1 LALIISFNKID
12 FPRKN
17 IYICSGNTEQP
28 RITAWRMFLVPV
40 RKDSDKI
47 VGQTTSAPIRV
58 ENLVKNYGDKI
69 AVRGLS
75 FEVRPGEIY
84 GLLGPNGAGK
94 STTLKIVTGLLDPTE
109 GSTYVYGLSPV
120 DEAVKVK
127 SMLGYVP
134 ETVQLYDSLSIR
146 EFLQFVAS
154 VRRMAPQTAN
164 TRARELIRAFDL
176 EKYFDTPTM
185 ALSAGTK
192 QKVAVIS
199 ALIDNP
205 PLLILDEPMSGLDVR
220 SSRILKDHL
229 TYHTN
234 RGGAVLFSTH
244 IMEVAEHIC
253 SRVGIINQGTL
264 VAEGTVTELRDLVH
278 QAGASLEEIFLH
290 VTAEEEGVA
299 ETIKVLE
306 EAFRKP

>member
-1 LALIISFNKID
+1 MSRRQDSRKADSQISNSIAIKVD
-12 FPRKN
+12 
-17 IYICSGNTEQP
+17 G
-28 RITAWRMFLVPV
+28 
-40 RKDSDKI
+40 
-47 VGQTTSAPIRV
+47 
-58 ENLVKNYGDKI
+58 LVKNYGDKP

-109 GSTYVYGLSPV
+109 GSVSVFGLNPV
-120 DEAVKVK
+120 DDAIRVK
-127 SMLGYVP
+127 SLLGYVP

-154 VRRMAPQTAN
+154 IRRMDPQTAN
-164 TRARELIRAFDL
+164 ARARELIRAFDL
-176 EKYFDTPTM
+176 GNYFDTAAL

-199 ALIDNP
+199 ALIHNP
-205 PLLILDEPMSGLDVR
+205 PLLILDEPMTGLDVR
-220 SSRILKDHL
+220 SSKILKDHL
-229 TYHTN
+229 TYHIKRN
-234 RGGAVLFSTH
+234 GAILFSTH

-253 SRVGIINQGTL
+253 TRVGIIDQGKL
-264 VAEGTVTELRDLVH
+264 VAEGTVGELRDLVH
-278 QAGASLEEIFLH
+278 EAGASLEEIFLH

-299 ETIKVLE
+299 DTIKVLE
-306 EAFRKP
+306 EAFGEK

>member
-1 LALIISFNKID
+1 MNFMSRRPDNKKQD
-12 FPRKN
+12 ARVF
-17 IYICSGNTEQP
+17 
-28 RITAWRMFLVPV
+28 
-40 RKDSDKI
+40 DSIAIKVD
-47 VGQTTSAPIRV
+47 G
-58 ENLVKNYGDKI
+58 LVKNYGDKP

-109 GSTYVYGLSPV
+109 GNVSVFGLSPV
-120 DEAVKVK
+120 DDAIKVK

-146 EFLQFVAS
+146 EFLQFIAS
-154 VRRMAPQTAN
+154 VRRMDPQTAN
-164 TRARELIRAFDL
+164 VRAKELIKAFDL

-192 QKVAVIS
+192 QKIAVIS
-199 ALIDNP
+199 ALMHNP
-205 PLLILDEPMSGLDVR
+205 PLLILDEPMTGLDVR
-220 SSRILKDHL
+220 SSKILKDHL
-229 TYHTN
+229 TYHIKRN
-234 RGGAVLFSTH
+234 GSILFSTH

-253 SRVGIINQGTL
+253 TRVGIINQGKL
-264 VAEGTVTELRDLVH
+264 VAEGTVSELRDLVH
-278 QAGASLEEIFLH
+278 EAGASLEEIFLH

-299 ETIKVLE
+299 DTIRVLE
-306 EAFRKP
+306 EAFGER

>member
-1 LALIISFNKID
+1 MSRKQDSKKVGGPIST
-12 FPRKN
+12 
-17 IYICSGNTEQP
+17 S
-28 RITAWRMFLVPV
+28 TAI
-40 RKDSDKI
+40 K
-47 VGQTTSAPIRV
+47 V
-58 ENLVKNYGDKI
+58 EELVKNYGDKT

-75 FEVRPGEIY
+75 FEVKPGEVY

-94 STTLKIVTGLLDPTE
+94 TTTLKIVTGLLDPTE
-109 GSTYVYGLSPV
+109 GSVSVFGLNPV
-120 DEAVKVK
+120 NDAVRVK

-154 VRRMAPQTAN
+154 IRRMDPQTAN
-164 TRARELIRAFDL
+164 TRARELIKAFDL
-176 EKYFDTPTM
+176 EKYFDTPAM

-199 ALIDNP
+199 ALIHNP

-229 TYHTN
+229 TYHIK
-234 RGGAVLFSTH
+234 RGGAILFSTH
-244 IMEVAEHIC
+244 IMEVAERIC
-253 SRVGIINQGTL
+253 TRVGIINQGKL
-264 VAEGTVTELRDLVH
+264 VAEGTVKELRDLIH
-278 QAGASLEEIFLH
+278 EAGASLEEIFLH

-299 ETIKVLE
+299 DTIKVLE
-306 EAFRKP
+306 EAFGEREV